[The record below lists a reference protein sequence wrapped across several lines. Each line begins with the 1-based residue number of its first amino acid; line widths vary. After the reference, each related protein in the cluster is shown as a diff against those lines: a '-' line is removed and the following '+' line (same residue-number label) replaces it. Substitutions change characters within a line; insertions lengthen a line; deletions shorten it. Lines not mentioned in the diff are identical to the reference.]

1 MTLRFPNYEN
11 ILALGDFNLTANTTS
26 SIKISTSGNST
37 PDITLTGSGG
47 GSTTNTGTLEL
58 NCLEFLIPAVSDWTK
73 SQAVDSIS
81 SDNRY
86 IKISGDQTISSN
98 WDFTGAVKVP
108 TVEETDSSTN
118 AASTAYVSSVIS
130 TISSIKLDADNTFTG
145 TNTFDVSPVIPTA
158 DSGDNSTKAAS
169 TAFVTNSISG
179 KANLS
184 GGNTFTGIQLVD
196 SVTDW
201 TTNQVVDAKSSDSRY
216 IQLAS
221 TSTQNVSTPLTFSG
235 EINVPTVEV
244 GDNSTNAA
252 STAFVYNSF
261 HAIEGSVTGDISTT
275 GSSIQ
280 LILPGSSIQI
290 VFAYTGSG
298 TASITFSSTS
308 GSISPVDIRRNSIWG
323 GSGVE
328 TFTLDGGTLTTTGTV
343 VDDTIYTAS
352 NDSSA
357 YFIRTNGTVYFLTV
371 WSSGNGARAFM
382 GVHKVI

>member
-11 ILALGDFNLTANTTS
+11 ILALGDFSLVSTTTS

-47 GSTTNTGTLEL
+47 GSTANTGTLEL
-58 NCLEFLIPAVSDWTK
+58 NCSEFLIPTVSDWAK
-73 SQAVDSIS
+73 SQAVDTIS

-98 WDFTGAVKVP
+98 WNFTGAVKVP

-118 AASTAYVSSVIS
+118 AASTAFVSSVIS
-130 TISSIKLDADNTFTG
+130 SISSIKLDANNTFTG
-145 TNTFDVSPVIPTA
+145 QNTFDVSPLVPTVT
-158 DSGDNSTKAAS
+158 SGDSSTYAAS
-169 TAFVTNSISG
+169 TAFVANSLSG

-196 SVTDW
+196 DVTDW
-201 TTNQVVDAKSSDSRY
+201 TTGQIVNAKSSDARY
-216 IQLAS
+216 IQLSS
-221 TSTQNVSTPLTFSG
+221 TNTQNVSTPLTFSG
-235 EINVPTVEV
+235 KINVPTVEV

-252 STAFVYNSF
+252 STAFVTNSF
-261 HAIEGSVTGDISTT
+261 LAIEGSVTGDISTT

-298 TASITFSSTS
+298 TANITFSATS

-371 WSSGNGARAFM
+371 WASGNGARAFM
-382 GVHKVI
+382 GYHKMI